1 MVSLPAYL
9 SAPGLV
15 GVLAVLP
22 GERSQR
28 PDDAVPVV
36 GRALEERPVPRRP
49 LRGAGFEFTVMGYG
63 FCN

>member
-1 MVSLPAYL
+1 
-9 SAPGLV
+9 V